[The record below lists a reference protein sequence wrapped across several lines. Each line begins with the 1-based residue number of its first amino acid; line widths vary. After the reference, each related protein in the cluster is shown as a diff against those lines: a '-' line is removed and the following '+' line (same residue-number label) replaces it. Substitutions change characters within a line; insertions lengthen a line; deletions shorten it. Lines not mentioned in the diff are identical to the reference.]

1 MAGKTIRA
9 GDLELWTESFGD
21 PAHAPL
27 LLVMG
32 ANASAMYWPDEFV
45 SLLVK
50 GQRRVIRY
58 DHRDTGR
65 STKRDFAKHPYSVAD
80 LAKDAVVVLDGYAIE
95 RAHVVGLSMGG
106 TIGQILAID
115 HRERLIS
122 LTVMMTSA
130 LDVDFVG
137 NIGRALRGELSSDGL
152 PTPDPRVLQ
161 ILARRSEPGRDRV
174 AELTWRVQE
183 WRALSGGQMPFVE
196 DDFRRW
202 EEQAIAHAGTHAQP
216 SAHALATP
224 FPIARGAELK
234 SITTPTLVIQGAMDP
249 LNPPPHGRH
258 LAESIPDARLVEI
271 SGMGHALPTAV
282 HLLLADLILNHTSP
296 SASFR

>member
-1 MAGKTIRA
+1 MTEKTIHT
-9 GDLELWTESFGD
+9 GDLELWTESLGD

-50 GQRRVIRY
+50 GKRRVIRY

-80 LAKDAVVVLDGYAIE
+80 LAEDAVAVLDGYAIE

-115 HRERLIS
+115 HRERLLS
-122 LTVMMTSA
+122 LTAMITSA

-137 NIGRALRGELSSDGL
+137 NIGRALGGEPSPDGL

-174 AELTWRVQE
+174 AELAWRVQE
-183 WRALSGGQMPFVE
+183 WRALSGGQVPFGK

-202 EEQAIAHAGTHAQP
+202 EEQAMAHAGTHVQP

-234 SITTPTLVIQGAMDP
+234 RVTTPTLVIQGSMDP

-258 LAESIPDARLVEI
+258 LADAIPHARLAEI
-271 SGMGHALPTAV
+271 SGMGHALPTAL
-282 HLLLADLILNHTSP
+282 HRILADLILDHTSS
-296 SASFR
+296 SASSR